1 MQLLQIDFLDSSCDP
16 LIWRNL
22 MILDGKSVEDLDD
35 VDNLLMLISSGSAEA
50 I

>member
-22 MILDGKSVEDLDD
+22 MILDGEVLKI
-35 VDNLLMLISSGSAEA
+35 LMM
-50 I
+50 